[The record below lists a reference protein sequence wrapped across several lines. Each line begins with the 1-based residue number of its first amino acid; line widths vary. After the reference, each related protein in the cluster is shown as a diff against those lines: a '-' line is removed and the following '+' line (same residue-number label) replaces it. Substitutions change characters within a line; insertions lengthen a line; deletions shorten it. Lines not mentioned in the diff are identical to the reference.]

1 MSGDWTK
8 PPEFS
13 AEERKELELE
23 KLILAGNGRDSAI
36 KLVLV
41 TLSLAH
47 RERVELPV
55 MFDLIEKR
63 LTFVRHASELE
74 LLKFC
79 VKALDAHEIKPEE
92 MRSFL
97 ALFARK
103 VHEQTLSAALDAQKL
118 AQIIQHAKEE
128 RSDASQ

>member
-1 MSGDWTK
+1 MSGDWTR

-13 AEERKELELE
+13 ADERKELELE
-23 KLILAGNGRDSAI
+23 KLIFSGNGRDSAI

-47 RERVELPV
+47 CDRVELPV
-55 MFDLIEKR
+55 MFDLIEKS

-79 VKALDAHEIKPEE
+79 VKTIDTHEIKPEE

-118 AQIIQHAKEE
+118 AQIITEA
-128 RSDASQ
+128 RDASQ

>member
-13 AEERKELELE
+13 ADERNELELE
-23 KLILAGNGRDSAI
+23 KLILDATGRDSAT

-55 MFDLIEKR
+55 MFDLLEKS

-79 VKALDAHEIKPEE
+79 VKTIDAHEIKPEE
-92 MRSFL
+92 MRDFL
-97 ALFARK
+97 KLFARK

-118 AQIIQHAKEE
+118 AQIITEA
-128 RSDASQ
+128 RDASQ